1 MIGAG
6 ASGKGLL
13 IDLPA
18 GCEDHITEWAKSFE
32 VHCEGRGI
40 EHQEESQCG
49 RGLIGAIVK

>member
-18 GCEDHITEWAKSFE
+18 ACEDHITEWAKSFE
-32 VHCEGRGI
+32 VHCGG
-40 EHQEESQCG
+40 
-49 RGLIGAIVK
+49 GA